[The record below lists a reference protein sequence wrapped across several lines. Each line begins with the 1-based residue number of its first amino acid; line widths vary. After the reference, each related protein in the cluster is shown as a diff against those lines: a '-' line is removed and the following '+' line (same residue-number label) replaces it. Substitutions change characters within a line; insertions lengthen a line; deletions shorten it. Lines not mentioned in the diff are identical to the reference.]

1 MAITKCRIWVPPV
14 NLFTVRRDV
23 LRQCGLA
30 SDEGWLGRRKIMSKT
45 NATDTAARSEHEL
58 TENDLA
64 LVSGGKP
71 SAAPKV
77 SESLSL
83 SYEQVKFEYTEQR

>member
-1 MAITKCRIWVPPV
+1 
-14 NLFTVRRDV
+14 
-23 LRQCGLA
+23 
-30 SDEGWLGRRKIMSKT
+30 MSKT
-45 NATDTAARSEHEL
+45 TIFNSEASSHEL
-58 TENDLA
+58 TESDLA

>member
-1 MAITKCRIWVPPV
+1 
-14 NLFTVRRDV
+14 
-23 LRQCGLA
+23 
-30 SDEGWLGRRKIMSKT
+30 MSKT